1 MCYTCVVRLL
11 NICSEIHHEYFFIFY
26 IHVKHVQLR
35 YNLRG
40 KIFILK
46 IDFTKCMLNMRL
58 IFETLKVHTGR
69 DALKCVHD
77 LKLYNNIQ

>member
-1 MCYTCVVRLL
+1 MCYTCVVRLS
-11 NICSEIHHEYFFIFY
+11 NICSEIHHVYFFIFYMY
-26 IHVKHVQLR
+26 IHVKHVQLDLR

-58 IFETLKVHTGR
+58 I
-69 DALKCVHD
+69 
-77 LKLYNNIQ
+77 YIQYIIYVIHMFDKTP